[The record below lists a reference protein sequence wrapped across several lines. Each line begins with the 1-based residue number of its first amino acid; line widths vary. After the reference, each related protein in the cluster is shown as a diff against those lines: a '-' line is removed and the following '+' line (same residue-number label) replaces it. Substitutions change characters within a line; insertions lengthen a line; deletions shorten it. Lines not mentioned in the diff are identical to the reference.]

1 MPEFVELVARAI
13 YEASNHNKPYSQISA
28 FQREKCERE
37 ARAAI
42 EAMREPTVG
51 MVAAAFPCEAD
62 QAFSHEDKCLGAA
75 VCLKLGGAADVGLL
89 EGEAVKQAAFL
100 ARDFRI
106 MIDAA
111 LTT

>member
-1 MPEFVELVARAI
+1 MSEIVERVARAL
-13 YEASNHNKPYSQISA
+13 ELDSYSRPSPTSVTEM
-28 FQREKCERE
+28 FQRQ

-51 MVAAAFPCEAD
+51 MVAAAFPCEANE
-62 QAFSHEDKCLGAA
+62 AFSHEDKCLGAA

-100 ARDFRI
+100 ARDYRI
-106 MIDAA
+106 MINEA
-111 LTT
+111 LK

>member
-1 MPEFVELVARAI
+1 MSEMIERVARAI
-13 YEASNHNKPYSQISA
+13 CEA
-28 FQREKCERE
+28 ERMNPDDALGGWVHWTDA

-42 EAMREPTVG
+42 GAMRDPTVG
-51 MVAAAFPCEAD
+51 MVASAFPCEAD
-62 QAFSHEDKCLGAA
+62 QEFTHEDKCLGAA

-111 LTT
+111 LKEPA